1 MNINKKLKVIDKD
14 LENICLTLSEKVEAI
29 DERIE
34 KEIDIIKKRN
44 LETKRENIL
53 YILSDFENARDHIQ
67 VVIETLDTIEII
79 K

>member
-1 MNINKKLKVIDKD
+1 MNINKKLKVVDKD

-67 VVIETLDTIEII
+67 AVIETLDTIEII

>member
-1 MNINKKLKVIDKD
+1 MNINKKLKVVDKD

-44 LETKRENIL
+44 LETKRQNIL